1 MASEAGCNCSRRAP
15 TAAWRTSTSTTRP
28 EGRGPVAGR
37 STCSLRP
44 SRTSTR
50 APRRGGAMPWAV
62 APGPRRHPRWWNRC
76 DFGCSTP
83 GSPWGSSFRLRRTL
97 GAGPQW
103 PPFNRCG
110 LLLFRGEPGVL
121 HPMSHRFH
129 HSKWRLRPGA
139 TAQDLLRPRRGAR
152 VLYRPDGKVVVWW
165 AGTLS
170 LRPSQT
176 STRAPHHGH
185 TKS

>member
-1 MASEAGCNCSRRAP
+1 MLHPMSHRFHHSKWRLRPGATAQDVLRPRRGA
-15 TAAWRTSTSTTRP
+15 RVLLRP
-28 EGRGPVAGR
+28 ARKVVVRWA

-97 GAGPQW
+97 GAGPQG

-121 HPMSHRFH
+121 HPKSHRFH

-139 TAQDLLRPRRGAR
+139 TAQDVLRPRRGAR
-152 VLYRPDGKVVVWW
+152 VLLRPARKVVVR
-165 AGTLS
+165 GGEHMQ
-170 LRPSQT
+170 SQT
-176 STRAPHHGH
+176 
-185 TKS
+185 